1 MHSELIIFVKKFREE
16 IALEELIQYERI
28 SNVTLKSFIL
38 ASINLEGDC
47 QYLNFSWENFKI
59 MNK

>member
-1 MHSELIIFVKKFREE
+1 VKKFKEE
-16 IALEELIQYERI
+16 ISLEELIQYERI

-38 ASINLEGDC
+38 ASINLEGEC

-59 MNK
+59 LNK